1 VGMLFI
7 MDEIQ
12 LNLKESSNSQ
22 SFFLTNLHME
32 DLFIFIMNFELYPLK
47 EARYSYEIGAKG
59 YIRDF

>member
-1 VGMLFI
+1 MLFI

-47 EARYSYEIGAKG
+47 EARYSYEIGGKV

>member
-1 VGMLFI
+1 MLFI

-22 SFFLTNLHME
+22 SFFQTNLHME

-47 EARYSYEIGAKG
+47 EARYSYEIGGKG

>member
-1 VGMLFI
+1 

-32 DLFIFIMNFELYPLK
+32 DLLICIMNFELYPLK
-47 EARYSYEIGAKG
+47 EARYSYEIGGKG